1 MRWDVSGEDEGKS
14 AKGKAPPTRY
24 SCPAKGGLMYRE
36 GGNAAICDFHRPKLQ
51 KLQEGKA
58 QRMGKICKAAQA
70 FRGDG
75 IGRRQYSGGIALR
88 DKIREEGQGVATG
101 IILGQQAEG
110 VLSILPLPR

>member
-14 AKGKAPPTRY
+14 VKGKAPPTRY
-24 SCPAKGGLMYRE
+24 SC
-36 GGNAAICDFHRPKLQ
+36 NAAICDFHRPKPR

-75 IGRRQYSGGIALR
+75 IGRRQYIPTMEQQKKITEKYKTISDEIALLKL
-88 DKIREEGQGVATG
+88 KIERANDRLARILDEEDG
-101 IILGQQAEG
+101 E
-110 VLSILPLPR
+110 

>member
-1 MRWDVSGEDEGKS
+1 MGCKRRGRGKIGKGQGAADAILLSGERRTDVS
-14 AKGKAPPTRY
+14 R
-24 SCPAKGGLMYRE
+24 
-36 GGNAAICDFHRPKLQ
+36 GGNAAICDFHRPKPR

-58 QRMGKICKAAQA
+58 QRMGKIRKAAQA

-88 DKIREEGQGVATG
+88 DKIREEGQGVAAG

>member
-1 MRWDVSGEDEGKS
+1 
-14 AKGKAPPTRY
+14 
-24 SCPAKGGLMYRE
+24 
-36 GGNAAICDFHRPKLQ
+36 
-51 KLQEGKA
+51 
-58 QRMGKICKAAQA
+58 MGKIRKAAQA

-88 DKIREEGQGVATG
+88 NKIREEGQGVAAG